1 MTIDK
6 ITEQQPKDGEKRPL
20 TVQNEIQKDVQKEA
34 VTGTNPQHQIMQ
46 LIANVQ
52 PIQQVQETAR
62 NQLNKGFLDIK
73 I

>member
-6 ITEQQPKDGEKRPL
+6 ITDQQKNEEQKPPL
-20 TVQNEIQKDVQKEA
+20 TIQNEVQKDVYKEA
-34 VTGTNPQHQIMQ
+34 VTGENVQHQILQ

-62 NQLNKGFLDIK
+62 NQLNKGFLDVK